1 MRFLKFGAVGVA
13 NTLITLVVF
22 NLIAVV
28 LGWPAVAGNA
38 LGWVAGFA
46 NSFYWNRRWTFADR
60 TGVDARRSLV
70 RFAVSNVVAL
80 LVSTGIVLA
89 LQQLTQ
95 GLASS
100 VPEALLL
107 NGIEALAILA
117 SLSVNYVLATRWA
130 FREEPA

>member
-13 NTLITLVVF
+13 NTLITLAVF
-22 NLIAVV
+22 NLVAVV
-28 LGWPAVAGNA
+28 LGWPAVVGNA
-38 LGWVAGFA
+38 LGWVAGFT

-60 TGVDARRSLV
+60 AGVDATRSLV
-70 RFAVSNVVAL
+70 RFALTNIAAL

-89 LQQLTQ
+89 LERAAR
-95 GLASS
+95 GLSLG

-107 NGIEALAILA
+107 NGIEAVAILA
-117 SLSVNYVLATRWA
+117 SLSVNYLLATHWA

>member
-38 LGWVAGFA
+38 LGWVAGLT

-60 TGVDARRSLV
+60 TGVDATRSLV
-70 RFAVSNVVAL
+70 RFALANIVAL

-89 LQQLTQ
+89 LQRLTQ
-95 GLASS
+95 GLARG

-117 SLSVNYVLATRWA
+117 SLSVNYLLATHWA

>member
-13 NTLITLVVF
+13 NTLVTLAVF
-22 NLIAVV
+22 NLISVV

-60 TGVDARRSLV
+60 AGVNATRSLV
-70 RFAVSNVVAL
+70 RFALTNMAAL
-80 LVSTGIVLA
+80 LVSTAIVLA
-89 LQQLTQ
+89 LQKVAQ
-95 GLASS
+95 GLAIG

-107 NGIEALAILA
+107 NGIEGVAIMA
-117 SLSVNYVLATRWA
+117 SLGVNYVLAARWA
-130 FREEPA
+130 FREESA

>member
-38 LGWVAGFA
+38 LGWIAGFT

-60 TGVDARRSLV
+60 AGVDARRSLV
-70 RFAVSNVVAL
+70 RFAVANIAAL
-80 LVSTGIVLA
+80 LVSTGIVLG
-89 LQQLTQ
+89 LQKLTQ
-95 GLASS
+95 GMAPG

-117 SLSVNYVLATRWA
+117 SLGVNYLLATRWA